1 MLRDD
6 KCVTLGKSGR
16 VRSVH
21 SRIRKGV
28 TGRSRGRPID
38 SRKYRRCLLVGLYC
52 IAIAGGY
59 VRMRKSVWRLCVD
72 MLAIVSAIYAHA
84 GHELRLLRWAMN
96 RSKPGNRGF
105 KINQSAAF
113 STFLVDS

>member
-6 KCVTLGKSGR
+6 KCVTRGKAAAFDRFIPAYAKESW
-16 VRSVH
+16 VAFAERS
-21 SRIRKGV
+21 
-28 TGRSRGRPID
+28 ID

-72 MLAIVSAIYAHA
+72 MQAIVSAIYAHA
-84 GHELRLLRWAMN
+84 GHELRLL
-96 RSKPGNRGF
+96 
-105 KINQSAAF
+105 
-113 STFLVDS
+113 